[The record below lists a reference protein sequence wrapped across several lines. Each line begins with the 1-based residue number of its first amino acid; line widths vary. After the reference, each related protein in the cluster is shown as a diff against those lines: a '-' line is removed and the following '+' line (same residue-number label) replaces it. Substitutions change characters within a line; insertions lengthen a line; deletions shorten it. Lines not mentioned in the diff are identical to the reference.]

1 MKIQVV
7 AICGFALATIFVGP
21 SLAAEP
27 TPEDRQVRLGSP
39 DFSALILESPLISKL
54 GDGESVTMI
63 ITTRGFFGGSKYA
76 LQFAGPPPVRV
87 TVRGGNRPDAEDP
100 LPFVGQVNLSDL
112 DARKVDRTIAYY
124 RSGPRGGCTT
134 SSGITAA
141 WQLKSGTK
149 SESWVDASCAV
160 VGSEP
165 VLSLDSIVQRAAAQT
180 P

>member
-1 MKIQVV
+1 MKFQLV
-7 AICGFALATIFVGP
+7 AICGFALATSFVGP

-27 TPEDRQVRLGSP
+27 TREDRQVRSP
-39 DFSALILESPLISKL
+39 DFSVLILESPLISKL
-54 GDGESVTMI
+54 SDGESVTMI
-63 ITTRGFFGGSKYA
+63 IITRGCFGGSKYA
-76 LQFAGPPPVRV
+76 LQFAGPSPVRV
-87 TVRGGNRPDAEDP
+87 TVRGGDRPDAEDP
-100 LPFVGQVNLSDL
+100 LPLIGQVTLSNL

-149 SESWVDASCAV
+149 SESWVDGSCV
-160 VGSEP
+160 VYGSEP
-165 VLSLDSIVQRAAAQT
+165 ILSLDSIVQRAAART